1 VLQGPPASIRLGTPS
16 VCLVGLSPATHSP
29 RSVSLRSRKDFSG
42 QLSIDLSYK
51 HASQSHFRIA
61 RSHRAG
67 SQIRGLGIA
76 ARLLGRVCVVDQ
88 RSVVV
93 WRLSSGRASGSKDIC
108 FLAGDRARGVRGAAG
123 RVSCAAD
130 DLHLPIFFCFFF
142 CYCRDM
148 RLGSDW
154 CGADGGTP
162 RTFSARIR
170 SRLRIY
176 RPSSR
181 SPETG

>member
-1 VLQGPPASIRLGTPS
+1 MAGQEGRLFQCSLMIVLQGPPASIRLGTPS

-51 HASQSHFRIA
+51 YASQSHFRIA

-130 DLHLPIFFCFFF
+130 DLHLPIFF
-142 CYCRDM
+142 
-148 RLGSDW
+148 
-154 CGADGGTP
+154 A
-162 RTFSARIR
+162 FSSATV
-170 SRLRIY
+170 L
-176 RPSSR
+176 
-181 SPETG
+181 